1 MTPPVGVTTAMQP
14 DSPTKPPP
22 SLKGMGATLADNVMT
37 MRAREA
43 EQAAAMPLADRIAA
57 RITRF
62 TGSMMFVVL
71 HLVAYGSWVAINL
84 GLIPAIPRFDETF
97 VLLATEASI
106 EAIFLSTFVLISQ
119 NRMGAMA
126 DRRAD
131 LDLHI
136 NLLTEHELT
145 KLSILVGAIADKL
158 DVRSDADDAMSE
170 VQQDVDP
177 VAVMDAIETTKAD
190 ANGS

>member
-1 MTPPVGVTTAMQP
+1 MI

-22 SLKGMGATLADNVMT
+22 SLRDMGSTLADNIT
-37 MRAREA
+37 RMRARDA
-43 EQAAAMPLADRIAA
+43 EQASAMPLADRIAE

-62 TGSMMFVVL
+62 TGSMTFVVL
-71 HLVAYGSWVAINL
+71 HLVAYGSWIAINL
-84 GLIPAIPRFDETF
+84 GAIPAIPRFDETF

-119 NRMGAMA
+119 NRMGVAA

-136 NLLTEHELT
+136 NLLAEHELT
-145 KLSILVGAIADKL
+145 KLSVLVAAIAAKL
-158 DVRSDADDAMSE
+158 DVHTEADDAMAE
-170 VQQDVDP
+170 VRQDVDP
-177 VAVMDAIETTKAD
+177 VAVMEAIEATKAERD
-190 ANGS
+190 